1 MVKPTFK
8 DTVEIARVLALWG
21 HIVDDHELSR
31 VGEVLTEDAVLD
43 AGTFGFDPVV
53 GLDAIASV
61 LSADGHARAHHTT
74 NVVVSEGPGDKVRV
88 RSKGLGVVDG
98 GAVISAVYEDELRR
112 TDDGWR
118 IARHAIHVK

>member
-1 MVKPTFK
+1 MKPTFE
-8 DTVEIARVLALWG
+8 DTVKRARALALWG
-21 HIVDDHELSR
+21 HLMDDHELSR
-31 VGEVLTEDAVLD
+31 LGEVLTEDAVRD
-43 AGTFGFDPVV
+43 AGAFGFHPVV

-74 NVVVSEGPGDKVRV
+74 NVVVSEGSGDKVRV

-118 IARHAIHVK
+118 IARHVIHVK